1 MNFNGSWYCIRFY
14 ATQSLLSRETAREP
28 RNLFCPI
35 VQITGTNEQNSKKK
49 NATAH
54 PYFGHVRVEWL
65 YKHRYTVP
73 ESEKKKKGKTKRQG
87 ISANFYVP
95 DWQRKTKTGIMQ
107 LTWWLYGE
115 KKKAETYAVNY
126 YISRPIFSK
135 NITIDPKRYYIV
147 LLLILIFETN
157 FTRAGIKHKFLS

>member
-73 ESEKKKKGKTKRQG
+73 ESEKKKKR
-87 ISANFYVP
+87 
-95 DWQRKTKTGIMQ
+95 RKNEATGYLRKFLRPR
-107 LTWWLYGE
+107 LTE
-115 KKKAETYAVNY
+115 KNKDRDNAVNLVTLWWEKE
-126 YISRPIFSK
+126 SWDLCSE
-135 NITIDPKRYYIV
+135 
-147 LLLILIFETN
+147 LLHLTTN
-157 FTRAGIKHKFLS
+157 FFKKYYYRSKEILHRIVTHTYFRNKFYPSWN